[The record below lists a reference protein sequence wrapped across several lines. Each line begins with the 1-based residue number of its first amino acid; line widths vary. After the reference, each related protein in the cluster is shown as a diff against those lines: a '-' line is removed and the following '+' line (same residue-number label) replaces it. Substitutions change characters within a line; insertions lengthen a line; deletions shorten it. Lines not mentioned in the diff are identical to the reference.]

1 MAVNR
6 DKYLCPKKV
15 SQVSEEGGGR
25 RKKEGGRRKKEEKR
39 YISKR

>member
-1 MAVNR
+1 MAVNN

-25 RKKEGGRRKKEEKR
+25 KKEGGRRKKKD
-39 YISKR
+39 I